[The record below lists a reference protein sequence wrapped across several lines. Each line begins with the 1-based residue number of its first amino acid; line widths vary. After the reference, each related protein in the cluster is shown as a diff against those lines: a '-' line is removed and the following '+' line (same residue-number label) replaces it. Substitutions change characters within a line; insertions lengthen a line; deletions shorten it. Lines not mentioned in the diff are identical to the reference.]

1 MYARDCF
8 GRYNKKKTKKKT
20 KKKKKKIIYLCVSSG
35 LAPKYNNS

>member
-35 LAPKYNNS
+35 LAPK